1 MLHYKTP
8 ISMKIVLIV
17 IGILATL
24 FIASQLYF
32 MKTTND
38 VEDYPYKVIKKYDN
52 FEVRQYES
60 GLFTSVQLGTKEYE
74 QASSQG
80 FRVLAGYIFGGND
93 KNQKIAM
100 TSPVTMSLEENMT
113 MMFMVPRD
121 MNKEDLPKPNNDN
134 IVFEEIPARRVAAIR
149 FGGWA
154 STEKIKAHQDELKNA
169 LSKEGITHTNQFQY
183 FGYNPPYELVNRRNE
198 IVVELTENP

>member
-1 MLHYKTP
+1 
-8 ISMKIVLIV
+8 MKIVLIS
-17 IGILATL
+17 LAVLLAL

-38 VEDYPYKVIKKYDN
+38 VEDYPYKVIKKYDS

-100 TSPVTMSLEENMT
+100 TSPVTMSLEESMT

-121 MNKEDLPKPNNDN
+121 MKKEDLPKPNNDN
-134 IVFEEIPARRVAAIR
+134 IIFEEIPARRVAAIR

-154 STEKIKAHQDELKNA
+154 STEKIQLHQDKLKAA
-169 LSKEGITHTNQFQY
+169 LAQEGILHTNQFQY

-198 IVVELTENP
+198 VVVELTESP

>member
-17 IGILATL
+17 FGILATL

-32 MKTTND
+32 MKTTSD
-38 VEDYPYKVIKKYDN
+38 VEDYPYTVIKKYDN
-52 FEVRQYES
+52 FEVRQYEAS
-60 GLFTSVQLGTKEYE
+60 LFTSVQLGTKEYE

-80 FRVLAGYIFGGND
+80 FRLLAGYIFGGND

-100 TSPVTMSLEENMT
+100 TSPVAMSLEDSMT

-121 MNKEDLPKPNNDN
+121 MKKEDLPKPNNDK
-134 IVFEEIPARRVAAIR
+134 IVFEEIPAKRVAAIR

-154 STEKIKAHQDELKNA
+154 STEKIQYHQDKLKEA
-169 LSKEGITHTNQFQY
+169 LTKEGISHTNQFQY
-183 FGYNPPYELVNRRNE
+183 LGYNPPYELVNRRNE
-198 IVVELTENP
+198 VTVELQENP